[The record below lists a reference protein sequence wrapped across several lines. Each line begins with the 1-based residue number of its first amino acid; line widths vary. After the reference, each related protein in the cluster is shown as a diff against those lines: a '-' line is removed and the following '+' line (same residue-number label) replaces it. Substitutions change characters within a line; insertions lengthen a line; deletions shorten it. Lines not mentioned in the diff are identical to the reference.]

1 MRLPLKRLLIGRRSL
16 RRFLLL
22 PLAVYAALC
31 LYAFFF
37 ADSLLFRPP
46 APSYRTLPGA
56 VPLRTADGTP
66 VYAVFLEAPASRRT
80 VLYSHGNAEDLG
92 SVYPALALF
101 RQAGYS
107 VLAYDYEG
115 YGRSGGAPSESA
127 CERDIEA
134 AYAWLVND
142 RRLDPADILVY
153 GHSLGSGPSLYLATR
168 HPVGG
173 LVLEGAFTSAFRV
186 LTRWSVLPFDR
197 FPNLSRVS
205 RVRCPVLVV
214 HGTRDAVIGF
224 HHGEALFAAA
234 PFPKRFLPV
243 AGAGHNDLLP
253 GFGERV
259 LAVMREMFPPAPP
272 ASAGGK

>member
-1 MRLPLKRLLIGRRSL
+1 MRLPLKRLLIGPRTRW
-16 RRFLLL
+16 RFLLT
-22 PLAVYAALC
+22 PLFLYAALC

-37 ADSLLFRPP
+37 ADSLLFHPP

-56 VPLRTADGTP
+56 VALRTSDGTP
-66 VYAVFLEAPASRRT
+66 VYAIFLEAPASRRT

-92 SVYPALALF
+92 SVYSALAVF

-115 YGRSGGAPSESA
+115 YGRSGGSPSEAA

-134 AYAWLVND
+134 AYAWLVNH
-142 RRLDPADILVY
+142 RRLDPADVVVY

-168 HPVGG
+168 RPVGG

-186 LTRWSVLPFDR
+186 VTRWAVLPFDR
-197 FPNLSRVS
+197 FPNLSRVG

-214 HGTRDAVIGF
+214 HGTRDSVIGF

-234 PFPKRFLPV
+234 REPRRFLPV
-243 AGAGHNDLLP
+243 EGAGHNDLLTNQ
-253 GFGERV
+253 GERV
-259 LAVMREMFPPAPP
+259 LAAMRDMFPPVPPP
-272 ASAGGK
+272 AAGGK